1 MAAVDESMSA
11 CVATTVEALHSAAAY
26 VARQWMLSR
35 LASAWPGWSG
45 VGLAARG
52 RVVRPSRAARSSP
65 IKKCTPRTMRATRR
79 PRAATFTPFSGASST
94 VVVSIVLK
102 THLT

>member
-1 MAAVDESMSA
+1 
-11 CVATTVEALHSAAAY
+11 
-26 VARQWMLSR
+26 
-35 LASAWPGWSG
+35 
-45 VGLAARG
+45 
-52 RVVRPSRAARSSP
+52 
-65 IKKCTPRTMRATRR
+65 MRATRR